1 MSAKLAGLPC
11 LVRMRRPCRGRGDGK
26 IYSQKL
32 DDESPQIIAGRLTE
46 KLPLALKGSA
56 PDGFH
61 REIVYP
67 KHGIA

>member
-1 MSAKLAGLPC
+1 MRGIAG
-11 LVRMRRPCRGRGDGK
+11 GRGNGK

-32 DDESPQIIAGRLTE
+32 DGESPQIIAGRLTE
-46 KLPLALKGSA
+46 KLRLALKGSA